1 MVVLITGANRGLGIE
16 LTKDGLVR
24 GHTII
29 ATYRS
34 PGDELIKLKEVYQ
47 DKLYMETMDVSD
59 DDSVK
64 AAFGRVSCSF
74 DAIDVIV
81 NNAAVLLETKYFKG
95 DPIVDMDIDMFCKT
109 FEINTFGPVRVLK
122 EFMPLIYKAK
132 ERCIVNVTSE
142 GAKLKKEGSHYIAYS
157 SSKIAL
163 NMYTQ
168 KIRNY
173 LQAHDDTKDIRV
185 YMIHPGRMDTV
196 MGVENA
202 EISANIPSK
211 GIWDIIENKKDISLD
226 IPFINYMGEQMPY

>member
-1 MVVLITGANRGLGIE
+1 MTTLITGANRGLGVE
-16 LTKDGLVR
+16 LVKDGLQR
-24 GHTII
+24 GHKII
-29 ATYRS
+29 ATYRN
-34 PGDELIKLKEVYQ
+34 PGEELFQLKEVYGN
-47 DKLYMETMDVSD
+47 KLYMEVMDVSD
-59 DDSVK
+59 NDSVK
-64 AAFGRVSCSF
+64 AAFERISLSF
-74 DAIDVIV
+74 NAIDVVV

-95 DPIVDMDIDMFCKT
+95 DPITDIDIDKFCKT
-109 FEINTFGPVRVLK
+109 FEINTFGPIRVLK
-122 EFMPLIYKAK
+122 EFMPLLYKGK
-132 ERCIVNVTSE
+132 DRCIVNITSE

-185 YMIHPGRMDTV
+185 YMVHPGRMDTV

-202 EISANIPSK
+202 EISASIPSK
-211 GIWDIIENKKDISLD
+211 GIWDIIEKKKDISLD